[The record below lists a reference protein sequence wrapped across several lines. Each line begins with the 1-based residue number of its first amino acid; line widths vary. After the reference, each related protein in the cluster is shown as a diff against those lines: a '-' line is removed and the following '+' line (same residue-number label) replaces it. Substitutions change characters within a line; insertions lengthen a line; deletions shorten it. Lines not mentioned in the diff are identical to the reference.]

1 MDSKTWP
8 AVVHGVAK
16 SWTRLSDWT
25 ELNWGLDTRNST
37 SLVILLEVCGLC
49 SVFVFNLFFLFCRM
63 DYFYLFIIKFT
74 DSFLFHL
81 HSALE
86 FPSTKFISDILFF
99 SSNNSIYFQF
109 PFLCWELLFPSI
121 SSVFNLTS
129 WNMVI
134 IASFLV
140 LSGNFSIWLFLR
152 RGQDFCILQVE

>member
-1 MDSKTWP
+1 MGLQR
-8 AVVHGVAK
+8 VGH
-16 SWTRLSDWT
+16 DWVT
-25 ELNWGLDTRNST
+25 ELNWT
-37 SLVILLEVCGLC
+37 EVLIPEIVHLWLFSWKCVGSAQFLFSIFSFC
-49 SVFVFNLFFLFCRM
+49 SVEWII
-63 DYFYLFIIKFT
+63 FICLSSSFT

-129 WNMVI
+129 WNTVI